1 MIKLLSGV
9 LLTVA
14 CFAGEAVPV
23 CSAVTVDDARTLLG
37 PSAKRTNDP
46 SGCAWQDA
54 GRKKGMNV
62 ARIGVASMFE
72 RARVASATKGK
83 TQAEDGLGGTA
94 FATIPSSDHGGRAA
108 IYLLKGSAVLVVDIE
123 GFPAGGAEERLP
135 QMRDLVR
142 KLAPKL

>member
-1 MIKLLSGV
+1 MIRLLTVV

-14 CFAGEAVPV
+14 CLAGQAVPI
-23 CSAVTVDDARTLLG
+23 CSAVTQDDARTILG
-37 PSAKRTNDP
+37 PSPKRTNDP
-46 SGCAWQDA
+46 SGCAWMD
-54 GRKKGMNV
+54 GDRKKEMNV
-62 ARIGVASMFE
+62 GRIGVASMFE
-72 RARVASATKGK
+72 RARAGSAAKGK

-94 FATIPSSDHGGRAA
+94 FSTIPSADHGGRAA
-108 IYLLKGSAVLVVDIE
+108 IYLLKGSAVLVVDIS